1 MHLLVIRFSAL
12 GDVAMTVPVLDTI
25 ARKRP
30 DLRITVLSRPF
41 VRPLFAGMPQNVS
54 FMGADLKSEFRGV
67 WGIWK
72 LFRHLRNLHIDCI
85 VDLHDVLR
93 TKLLRSLFL
102 FSGTSVASIHKGRKE
117 KRGLVDSKGKRPL
130 SPLASSFERYADTF
144 LRAGIPEAALPEVT
158 HCRGKGCFHSIF
170 GEGKGSITDFSD
182 VVGERDNRYWIGIA
196 PFAAHAGKILP
207 AETIGHVIAHFASRT
222 DCHLFLFG
230 GGEHEK
236 AQMEYWSKEFNNV
249 TSMAGKLKLNGE
261 LALMS
266 HLDVM
271 VSMDSANMHLASL
284 VGTPVV
290 SVWGA
295 THPAAGFMGWGQ
307 DETHAVQMPLAC
319 RPCSIYGNLPCKLND
334 YACLRTINAEQVIEK
349 INTILSSKGKHE
361 NNSQSRIQESRVLY

>member
-12 GDVAMTVPVLDTI
+12 GDVAMTVPVIDTI

-41 VRPLFAGMPQNVS
+41 VRPLFSNMPQNVT
-54 FMGADLKSEFRGV
+54 FLGVDLKSEFKGT

-72 LFRHLRNLHIDCI
+72 LFRHLRALHIDRI

-93 TKLLRSLFL
+93 TKALRFL
-102 FSGTSVASIHKGRKE
+102 FTLCGTPAAHIHKGRAE
-117 KRGLVDSKGKRPL
+117 KRRLVSRKDGEAIHPL
-130 SPLASSFERYADTF
+130 PSSFERYADVF
-144 LRAGIPEAALPEVT
+144 RRSGISEASLPEVSDST
-158 HCRGKGCFHSIF
+158 YSGCFHSIYGPDKGNVQLF
-170 GEGKGSITDFSD
+170 SNITGLPDGKH
-182 VVGERDNRYWIGIA
+182 WIGIA

-207 AETIGHVIAHFASRT
+207 PQTMGRVITNLAARP
-222 DCHLFLFG
+222 DCRLFLFG
-230 GGEHEK
+230 GGASER
-236 AQMEYWSKEFNNV
+236 AQMERWSEGLNNV
-249 TSMAGKLKLNGE
+249 MPMAGKLKLDEE

-284 VGTPVV
+284 VGTPVI

-307 DETHAVQMPLAC
+307 DEVLAVQTDSTC
-319 RPCSIYGNLPCKLND
+319 RPCSIYGNRPCKRND
-334 YACLRTINAEQVIEK
+334 YVCLNAISAEQITEK
-349 INTILSSKGKHE
+349 IYQIIRRTYHHE
-361 NNSQSRIQESRVLY
+361 I